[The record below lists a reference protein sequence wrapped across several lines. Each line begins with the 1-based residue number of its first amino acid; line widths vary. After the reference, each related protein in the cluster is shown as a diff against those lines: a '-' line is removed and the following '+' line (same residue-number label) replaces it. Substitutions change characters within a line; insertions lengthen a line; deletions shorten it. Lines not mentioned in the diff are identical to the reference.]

1 MAGFRFH
8 GRETNHGP
16 PTLAL
21 VWLLL
26 LILASGEDIASS
38 SVAGDTSGRDDQGQ
52 VENDEDNVIA
62 IQVRVFPHEEEE
74 RARAIVLVGRICALL
89 HVHSDNF
96 FERRLLPC
104 IHSLLTTPTLY
115 TSADRTLRGEGPRQR
130 RAA

>member
-74 RARAIVLVGRICALL
+74 RARAIVLVGGICALL

-104 IHSLLTTPTLY
+104 IHSFLTTPTLY

>member
-26 LILASGEDIASS
+26 LILASGEDIANS
-38 SVAGDTSGRDDQGQ
+38 SVAGDASGRDDQGQ

-74 RARAIVLVGRICALL
+74 RARAIVLVGGICALL

-104 IHSLLTTPTLY
+104 IHSFLTTPTLY

>member
-38 SVAGDTSGRDDQGQ
+38 SVAGDASGRDDQGQ

-74 RARAIVLVGRICALL
+74 RARAIVLVGGICALL

-104 IHSLLTTPTLY
+104 IHSFLTTPTLY